1 MTRLIG
7 PPIASGSGDGITAPV
22 ARQAL
27 PDDLLRA
34 ASRRLGIMA
43 LLGAAIWFIASLLG
57 HLASRA
63 VEPDNPSWRQ
73 FQGPDF
79 ISLLNIAVS
88 LGLYAYSRRS
98 RRHPGFLLDLGLV
111 YLVFTSLGIGIV
123 NHYGGPPPG
132 WHPHPEV
139 SWVGA
144 AILMFAA
151 IIPNPPIK
159 TLVASLIAVSMNP
172 FGMWLVVSLN
182 NLPAEAARGAMLM
195 HHPDYLLVGV
205 AVVISHVWTRTGQQ
219 VRQARELGSYH
230 VGELLGQGG
239 MGVVY
244 RATHR
249 MLARSAAIKFIRPE
263 ILTGGNPEM
272 IELAVTRFKHEAE
285 VAASLTSPHT
295 VVLYDF
301 GVAEDQ
307 SLYYV
312 MELLEGLNVQQLVEQ
327 HGPLPTGRAIFIL
340 RQVCES
346 LEEAHLRG
354 LVHRDITPA
363 NIHIG
368 RMGVSY
374 DFAKVLDFG
383 LAKSVRSEGDGRR
396 PETAA
401 GVIPGTPD
409 YMAPEMTQGKPVDRR
424 ADIYTL
430 GCVAW
435 YMLAGRQV
443 FEAANVYHMIARHLN
458 DQPVPPSHIASQPI
472 PEALDRLILACLA
485 KEPGDRPQTARE
497 LSKALSEV
505 PVEAWTN
512 EQAEKWW
519 SARG

>member
-7 PPIASGSGDGITAPV
+7 PPLGSGSGEGTASPP
-22 ARQAL
+22 RQTL

-43 LLGAAIWFIASLLG
+43 LLGAGIWFIASLLG
-57 HLASRA
+57 HLASGA
-63 VEPDNPSWRQ
+63 MDPGNPAWRQ
-73 FQGPDF
+73 FQGQDLVA
-79 ISLLNIAVS
+79 LLNIAVS
-88 LGLYAYSRRS
+88 LGLYLYSRGS
-98 RRHPGFLLDLGLV
+98 RKHPGFLLDLGLV
-111 YLVFTSLGIGIV
+111 YLVFTSLGIAIV

-132 WHPHPEV
+132 WVATPEV

-144 AILMFAA
+144 TILMFAA
-151 IIPNPPIK
+151 IIPNPPLK
-159 TLVASLIAVSMNP
+159 TLLASLIAVSMNP
-172 FGMWLVVSLN
+172 LGMWLVYTLGLV
-182 NLPAEAARGAMLM
+182 EGDAARPSGLLM
-195 HHPDYLLVGV
+195 HYPDYILVGV
-205 AVVISHVWTRTGQQ
+205 AVVISHVWTRMGQQ
-219 VRQARELGSYH
+219 VTRARELGSYH

-263 ILTGGNPEM
+263 ILAGGNPEM
-272 IELAVTRFKHEAE
+272 VELAITRFTREAE
-285 VAASLTSPHT
+285 VAASLQSPHT

-301 GVAEDQ
+301 GVAEDE

-327 HGPLPTGRAIFIL
+327 HGPLPPGRAVFIL

-346 LEEAHLRG
+346 LEEAHGHG
-354 LVHRDITPA
+354 LVHRDVTPA

-383 LAKSVRSEGDGRR
+383 LAKSVRSNGEGRH

-409 YMAPEMTQGKPVDRR
+409 YMAPEMTQGKPVDGR
-424 ADIYTL
+424 ADVYAL
-430 GCVAW
+430 GCVGY
-435 YMLAGRQV
+435 YMLTGRQV
-443 FEAANVYHMIARHLN
+443 FEAANVFHMIARHLN
-458 DQPVPPSHIASQPI
+458 DEPVPPSQVAPQHIPD
-472 PEALDRLILACLA
+472 ALDQLILACLA
-485 KEPGDRPQTARE
+485 KEPGDRPQSAAM
-497 LSKALSEV
+497 LSKALAAV
-505 PVEAWTN
+505 PTDPWTEEEAL
-512 EQAEKWW
+512 KWW
-519 SARG
+519 STR